1 MNGLLSL
8 CAKIDAL
15 NRIVGRLIAWL
26 ILAMVLL
33 SVFTAIARKFGF
45 GSNGWL
51 EGQWYLFAAVFL
63 LGAAYTLQ
71 QDLHVRVDV
80 LSKHFTAQT
89 RAIIEI
95 VGHIVF
101 MLPLAVGLTWLG
113 WHDFMQV
120 WQHNEMSADAG
131 GLARWPVKLLIP
143 VGFFLLVLQVLS
155 EIGKRIH
162 ALMTGEQ
169 P

>member
-1 MNGLLSL
+1 MNGLKKISHF
-8 CAKIDAL
+8 IDAL
-15 NRIVGRLIAWL
+15 NQTLGRGVAWL
-26 ILAMVLL
+26 VLATVLL
-33 SVFTAIARKFGF
+33 SVFTAVARKFGF

-71 QDLHVRVDV
+71 QDLYVRVDV
-80 LSKHFTAQT
+80 VSKHFTAQT

-95 VGHIVF
+95 VGHVVF

-143 VGFFLLVLQVLS
+143 VGFSLLVLQVLS

-162 ALMTGEQ
+162 ALATGEKA
-169 P
+169 

>member
-1 MNGLLSL
+1 MNGLLFL

-15 NRIVGRLIAWL
+15 NKTVGRFIAWL
-26 ILAMVLL
+26 VLAAVLL

-45 GSNGWL
+45 GSNGFL
-51 EGQWYLFAAVFL
+51 ESQWYLFSAVFL

-71 QDLHVRVDV
+71 EDKHVRVDV
-80 LSKHFTAQT
+80 LSKRWSAKT
-89 RAIIEI
+89 RALIDI
-95 VGHIVF
+95 VGHVCF
-101 MLPLAVGLTWLG
+101 LLPLAVGLAWLG

-120 WQHNEMSADAG
+120 WTSNEASADAG

-143 VGFFLLVLQVLS
+143 VGFGLLVLQLLS

-162 ALMTGEQ
+162 QISTGEST
-169 P
+169 